1 MADADH
7 NQYTSPGIP
16 VPPSTDPP
24 DLPVGYRVND
34 RYLLKSLLY
43 HDARG
48 RGYRAANLTDSSF
61 AVVKLLPRKL
71 TGADPSAWKKHWE
84 AFRAFTQLDHP
95 QLERLLSLETVQ
107 GETEALYAIL
117 AAPAEGE
124 TLHTHLRGGGRLSAQ
139 RVMSVTTA
147 VTRALGA
154 IHQAGLVH
162 GDIRTSTVVLSGNIA
177 TVRDAG
183 LLTLLIEGSGR
194 TPYAVSA
201 RSPHFLAPELIRGE
215 APSVATDLYA
225 LGCLVFRMLCGRA
238 PFVGDSA
245 ARILKAHL
253 TQPAPHLSALLGPGI
268 APSVLEHLVA
278 ACLEKSPAQRPRDC
292 AEVLQLL
299 DESTGSVQALTPAM
313 AAALLEEAFQRPS
326 APSTS
331 SSGVYVSDIP
341 SGSRPLAAADPS
353 HPPTARVTR
362 QATGKMPA
370 FAPRTSQAGAQS
382 PPREASQPFSHD
394 DVTRAERRP
403 AALNSAATSAA
414 RTSSLR
420 SRLTAWVVPVAA
432 FLSLLSALL
441 AWFTVF
447 RRPTIP
453 PAATGTS
460 TLATAPPA
468 PSERSPVVVTSPSTI
483 VAPTPPPALPP
494 IRFEILSRTRNAE
507 VVLRGRTYPA
517 PIRIELRPGSEPEM
531 VEVQARGHIT
541 RRMWLT
547 LDQSMSLDV
556 NLDRGR
562 GQVVQNP
569 ERSNP
574 RAPST
579 RPSGPRWQS
588 TRPAPMTLP
597 PAPPT
602 SAPVPA
608 PTPSEPAAPSPGA
621 LIPER

>member
-48 RGYRAANLTDSSF
+48 RGYRAANLNDSSF

-71 TGADPSAWKKHWE
+71 TGPHPAEWKKHWD

-95 QLERLLSLETVQ
+95 QLERVLALETVQ
-107 GETEALYAIL
+107 GETDPLYAVIT
-117 AAPAEGE
+117 APAEGE
-124 TLHTHLRGGGRLSAQ
+124 TLHTHLRGGGRLTAQ

-154 IHQAGLVH
+154 VHQAGLVH

-215 APSVATDLYA
+215 APSVATDVYA

-253 TQPAPHLSALLGPGI
+253 TQPAPQLSAFLGPGV

-299 DESTGSVQALTPAM
+299 DESTGSMQALTPTM

-341 SGSRPLAAADPS
+341 GGSRPLAAADPS
-353 HPPTARVTR
+353 HPPTPRIAR

-370 FAPRTSQAGAQS
+370 FAPRTSQATAQS
-382 PPREASQPFSHD
+382 ASREASQPFTHD

-403 AALNSAATSAA
+403 VALSQATTSAA
-414 RTSSLR
+414 RATSLR
-420 SRLTAWVVPVAA
+420 SRFTAWVVPIAA

-447 RRPTIP
+447 RRPTVP

-460 TLATAPPA
+460 TLVTAPPSPVDRA
-468 PSERSPVVVTSPSTI
+468 PVVVTSPSTVI
-483 VAPTPPPALPP
+483 TPAPAPAP
-494 IRFEILSRTRNAE
+494 IRFEIQSRTRNAE

-541 RRMWLT
+541 RRIWLT

-556 NLDRGR
+556 NLERGR

-569 ERSNP
+569 ERGNE
-574 RAPST
+574 
-579 RPSGPRWQS
+579 RPPGARTTGPRWQS

>member
-48 RGYRAANLTDSSF
+48 RGYRAANLSDSSF

-71 TGADPSAWKKHWE
+71 TGADPAAWKKHWDE
-84 AFRAFTQLDHP
+84 FRAFTQIDHP
-95 QLERLLSLETVQ
+95 QLERVLSLETVQ

-117 AAPAEGE
+117 AAPVEGE
-124 TLHTHLRGGGRLSAQ
+124 TLHTHLRGGGRLSGQ

-154 IHQAGLVH
+154 VHQAGLVH

-201 RSPHFLAPELIRGE
+201 RSPHFLAPEIIRGE
-215 APSVATDLYA
+215 APTVATDLYA

-253 TQPAPHLSALLGPGI
+253 TQPVPHLSAFLGPGV

-326 APSTS
+326 APSSS
-331 SSGVYVSDIP
+331 SSGVYVSDVP
-341 SGSRPLAAADPS
+341 GGSRPLAAADPS
-353 HPPTARVTR
+353 HPPTPRIAR

-370 FAPRTSQAGAQS
+370 FAPRTSQTAAQS
-382 PPREASQPFSHD
+382 APREASQPFTHD
-394 DVTRAERRP
+394 DVTRAERRSV
-403 AALNSAATSAA
+403 ALSQATASGA
-414 RTSSLR
+414 RGSSLR
-420 SRLTAWVVPVAA
+420 SRLTAWVVPIAA

-447 RRPTIP
+447 RRPTVA

-460 TLATAPPA
+460 TLTAAPPA
-468 PSERSPVVVTSPSTI
+468 PSERAPVVVTSPSTV
-483 VAPTPPPALPP
+483 VAPSPPPPPAP

-569 ERSNP
+569 ERANP

-588 TRPAPMTLP
+588 TRPAPVTLP

-602 SAPVPA
+602 SAPPA
-608 PTPSEPAAPSPGA
+608 NEPTPPDPGA